1 MKKHILSVLLCLT
14 LLAAGCAQ
22 RGGTGEPES
31 TPPPENTPAQTL
43 PPAPEETPAAS
54 AAPGILQR
62 AEPAGESA
70 ALSYIPNDVIEEGL
84 MQEIAVFQ
92 DGLLSWYSVYDSASD
107 ADILN
112 LRYISLDTGELICR
126 SELKCEM
133 SYAVTVQVCGGH
145 IAVCDALGGTIRV
158 LDGELR
164 ETDFWQASGDRVFT
178 DPAITKAYCLSASG
192 GIRVVELE
200 SGREQTLL
208 ENAGELA
215 LFSQNGRYISVRYI
229 DLASADKRE
238 RYAGLDLETGT
249 VEVFDIDNSF
259 AGLEYSAGLWAGQLI
274 AEDGV
279 YFAGTQQQ
287 PYRFRPEGSYAG
299 VRLDGESGCLLV
311 TASETDGTQTMTA
324 YGTDGRFIS
333 AFSTRD
339 AAGSLTS
346 SRAWLETAGGYL
358 LTAIDSTGHDR
369 LYFWDLS
376 AFVSGKNLEMTPY
389 YEQTVSG
396 GEALEQR
403 YYDRAA
409 ELSEKYGAAVRIA
422 DQCPTEY
429 SDKTAVQEM
438 NPARVE
444 AGLDTLEKALSAY
457 PEGFFSQLY
466 YGAYRT
472 MEIYLVGEVENAERI
487 EGHSPTAFVQ
497 HENGK
502 IVMVLNINV
511 GEDALLSNIYH
522 ESSHII
528 DKVLEHDALYRP
540 DALFSE
546 EQWQSMNPPEFAA
559 LSPETGGY
567 YDSYEIMPMEY
578 FQESF
583 SSYFVIDYG
592 KSFSTEDRATIFE
605 AAMNGSFG
613 RFPPEQ
619 FQPLYAKLE
628 YYCRCIRD
636 CFNTDGWPEQTA
648 WELALAR

>member
-1 MKKHILSVLLCLT
+1 MKKYILSALLCLL
-14 LLAAGCAQ
+14 LLAAGCAAA
-22 RGGTGEPES
+22 
-31 TPPPENTPAQTL
+31 PENT
-43 PPAPEETPAAS
+43 PAPEETPAQTNTPAPENDIPAAD

-62 AEPAGESA
+62 AEPAGEST
-70 ALSYIPNDVIEEGL
+70 ALSYIPNDIIEESL

-92 DGLLSWYSVYDSASD
+92 DGLLSWYSVYDAESE
-107 ADILN
+107 ADILH
-112 LRYISLDTGELICR
+112 LRYISLDTGALICQ

-133 SYAVTVQVCGGH
+133 SYAVTVQICGER
-145 IAVCDALGGTIRV
+145 IAVSDALGGTIHI

-164 ETDFWQASGDRVFT
+164 ETETWQASGDRVFT
-178 DPAITKAYCLSASG
+178 DPSAARAYCLSASG
-192 GIRVVELE
+192 GIRAVELS

-215 LFSQNGRYISVRYI
+215 LVSQNGRYISVRYI
-229 DLASADKRE
+229 DLDSADRRE
-238 RYAGLDLETGT
+238 RYAGLDLETGE
-249 VEVFDIDNSF
+249 VEFFEIDDSF

-274 AEDGV
+274 AEDGM

-287 PYRFRPEGSYAG
+287 PYRFRPDGSYAM
-299 VRLDGESGCLLV
+299 VWPDGERGCLLV
-311 TASETDGTQTMTA
+311 TTSETDGAQTMTA
-324 YGTDGRFIS
+324 YGTDGSFIS
-333 AFSTRD
+333 GFSTRD

-358 LTAIDSTGHDR
+358 LTVIDSTGHDR

-376 AFVSGKNLEMTPY
+376 APVSGSGLEMTSY
-389 YEQTVSG
+389 YEQTLPG
-396 GEALEQR
+396 GEVLEQR

-409 ELSEKYGAAVRIA
+409 ELSEKYGVDVRIA

-429 SDKTAVQEM
+429 SDKTALQELD
-438 NPARVE
+438 PARVE

-457 PEGFFSQLY
+457 PDGFFSQLY
-466 YGAYRT
+466 YGAYRI
-472 MEIYLVGEVENAERI
+472 MEIHLVGAIENAEEI
-487 EGHSPTAFVQ
+487 EGYSPTAFVQ

-502 IVMVLNINV
+502 ITMVLNINV
-511 GEDALLSNIYH
+511 GEDALLSNVYH

-528 DKVLEHDALYRP
+528 DKVLEHDALYRE

-546 EQWQSMNPPEFAA
+546 KQWQSMNPPEFTA

-578 FQESF
+578 FQEVF

-592 KSFSTEDRATIFE
+592 KSFSTEDRATVFE

-636 CFNTDGWPEQTA
+636 CFNTEGWPEQTA
-648 WELALAR
+648 WELALTR